1 MSIIP
6 VLQNDYPEQTGWDFE
21 SLFLLLEVEGGGSD
35 GGGASKAEEKK
46 GGADQE
52 GHQVPE

>member
-21 SLFLLLEVEGGGSD
+21 SLFHLLEVEGGGSD
-35 GGGASKAEEKK
+35 GGGASEAEEKK
-46 GGADQE
+46 GGAD
-52 GHQVPE
+52 

>member
-21 SLFLLLEVEGGGSD
+21 SLFHLLEVEGGGSD
-35 GGGASKAEEKK
+35 GGGPSEAEQKK
-46 GGADQE
+46 GRAD
-52 GHQVPE
+52 